1 MLLDQRAERPV
12 ITRGDRANKL
22 AVLLVRQVRSPPP
35 PRLASSSRS
44 ADPKGAANPTKL
56 DEVENPGSTIASA
69 LGGRRGAGAAG
80 ETTPALL
87 AELLQA
93 LFHGFGLGLELRQV
107 RLQLGDHLGLAP
119 EGAVEPVAPAA
130 PAATT
135 TLALPALLALLGVAT
150 LALGAM
156 TLVRRVF
163 AVVAMMPLAVMP
175 LAVMPMAAI
184 FALFTAAAHD
194 RSLFRGLT

>member
-135 TLALPALLALLGVAT
+135 TLALLALLGVAT